1 MPIAARLRTWLSA
14 AASHA
19 VRHDARWAGG
29 LAAMAVT
36 GALTGLL
43 VDATAAVAPQR
54 LKKQLASAVQT
65 VGKPKPPRVLKWVG
79 KDVDGDG
86 APDFVNPT
94 GQGQRTSDAY
104 GYGVFGAPR
113 DGGSRP
119 HLGVDFKATAGQA
132 VKAPIS
138 GYVTKIGYA
147 YAGDTNLKFVELS
160 NPALH
165 YKARVFYVNPK
176 VDVGDAVHL
185 GQTVGTAHTLQTKYP
200 GGMTD
205 HVHLEITNP
214 AGRKIDAARVLTA
227 YWAKGKAYTA
237 EACSLNLGEPQGGS
251 HAPAA
256 LPPDCRPL
264 P

>member
-1 MPIAARLRTWLSA
+1 MTIAARLRTWLTTTA
-14 AASHA
+14 DHA
-19 VRHDARWAGG
+19 FRHDGRWASG
-29 LAAMAVT
+29 LATMAVV
-36 GALTGLL
+36 GALTGML
-43 VDATAAVAPQR
+43 VDATAEVAPH
-54 LKKQLASAVQT
+54 KLAARAVEAVQT
-65 VGKPKPPRVLKWVG
+65 AAKPKPPRVLKWVG

-94 GQGQRTSDAY
+94 GLGQRTSDAY

-119 HLGVDFKATAGQA
+119 HLGVDFKATAGQT

-138 GYVTKIGYA
+138 GYVTKIGFA
-147 YAGDTNLKFVELS
+147 YAGDANLKFVEVS

-185 GQTVGTAHTLQTKYP
+185 GQTIATAHTLQDKYP
-200 GGMTD
+200 NGMTD

-214 AGRKIDAARVLTA
+214 AGRKVDAARVLTA
-227 YWAKGKAYTA
+227 YWARAKG
-237 EACSLNLGEPQGGS
+237 
-251 HAPAA
+251 
-256 LPPDCRPL
+256 
-264 P
+264 

>member
-1 MPIAARLRTWLSA
+1 MTTPARLRTWLSDFA
-14 AASHA
+14 AHA

-29 LAAMAVT
+29 LAAMAVV
-36 GALTGLL
+36 GALTGML
-43 VDATAAVAPQR
+43 VDAAAAVAPHR
-54 LKKQLASAVQT
+54 LAARAVEAVQAT
-65 VGKPKPPRVLKWVG
+65 VAPKPPRVLKWVG

-94 GQGQRTSDAY
+94 GQAQRTSDAY

-138 GYVTKIGYA
+138 GFITKIGFA
-147 YAGDTNLKFVELS
+147 YAGDTNLKFVEVT

-185 GQTVGTAHTLQTKYP
+185 GQTVGTSHTLQGKYP
-200 GGMTD
+200 NGMTD

-214 AGRKIDAARVLTA
+214 DGRKVDAARVLTA
-227 YWAKGKAYTA
+227 YWA
-237 EACSLNLGEPQGGS
+237 P
-251 HAPAA
+251 APN
-256 LPPDCRPL
+256 RNRG
-264 P
+264 

>member
-1 MPIAARLRTWLSA
+1 MTMPARLRTWLSA
-14 AASHA
+14 FAAHA
-19 VRHDARWAGG
+19 VRHDGRWLGG
-29 LAAMAVT
+29 LAAMAVV

-43 VDATAAVAPQR
+43 VDASAEGRPQR
-54 LKKQLASAVQT
+54 LAERVVEAMQAAANPQ
-65 VGKPKPPRVLKWVG
+65 PPRVLKWIG

-113 DGGSRP
+113 DGGTRP
-119 HLGVDFKATAGQA
+119 HLGVDFKATAGQP

-138 GYVTKIGYA
+138 GFVTKIGFA
-147 YAGDTNLKFVELS
+147 YPGDTTLKFVEVT

-165 YKARVFYVNPK
+165 YKARVFYVDPA
-176 VDVGDAVHL
+176 VEVGDAVYL
-185 GQTVGTAHTLQTKYP
+185 GQPVGTSHTLQDKYP

-214 AGRKIDAARVLTA
+214 DGRKIDAARVLTA
-227 YWAKGKAYTA
+227 YWARAPRQTKG
-237 EACSLNLGEPQGGS
+237 
-251 HAPAA
+251 
-256 LPPDCRPL
+256 
-264 P
+264 

>member
-1 MPIAARLRTWLSA
+1 MTIGARLRTWLTGLA
-14 AASHA
+14 AHA
-19 VRHDARWAGG
+19 TRHDARWAGG

-36 GALTGLL
+36 GALTGML
-43 VDATAAVAPQR
+43 VDAAAEVAPHR
-54 LKKQLASAVQT
+54 LAARAIEAVQS
-65 VGKPKPPRVLKWVG
+65 VAKPKPQPRRVLKWVG

-94 GQGQRTSDAY
+94 GQAQRTSDAY

-138 GYVTKIGYA
+138 GYVTKIGFA
-147 YAGDTNLKFVELS
+147 YAGDSNLKFVEIS

-165 YKARVFYVNPK
+165 YKARVFYVNPT
-176 VDVGDAVHL
+176 VEVGDVVHL
-185 GQTVGTAHTLQTKYP
+185 GQAIATAHTLQDKYP
-200 GGMTD
+200 NGMTD
-205 HVHLEITNP
+205 HVHLEITDP

-227 YWAKGKAYTA
+227 YWARAK
-237 EACSLNLGEPQGGS
+237 S
-251 HAPAA
+251 
-256 LPPDCRPL
+256 
-264 P
+264 

>member
-1 MPIAARLRTWLSA
+1 MTIAARLRTWLTKTA
-14 AASHA
+14 DHA
-19 VRHDARWAGG
+19 FRHDRRWTSG

-36 GALTGLL
+36 GALTGML
-43 VDATAAVAPQR
+43 VNAAAEVAPHR
-54 LKKQLASAVQT
+54 LAAKAVEAVQT
-65 VGKPKPPRVLKWVG
+65 VAKPKPPRVLKWVG

-86 APDFVNPT
+86 APDFLNPT

-119 HLGVDFKATAGQA
+119 HLGVDFKATAGQP

-138 GYVTKIGYA
+138 GYVTKIGFA
-147 YAGDTNLKFVELS
+147 YAGDTNLKFVEVS

-165 YKARVFYVNPK
+165 YKARVFYVNTK

-185 GQTVGTAHTLQTKYP
+185 GETVGTAHTLREKYP
-200 GGMTD
+200 NGMTD
-205 HVHLEITNP
+205 HIHLEITNP

-227 YWAKGKAYTA
+227 YWAKP
-237 EACSLNLGEPQGGS
+237 S
-251 HAPAA
+251 
-256 LPPDCRPL
+256 R
-264 P
+264 

>member
-1 MPIAARLRTWLSA
+1 MPFAARLRTWLTTTA
-14 AASHA
+14 AHA
-19 VRHDARWAGG
+19 YRHDTRWAGG
-29 LAAMAVT
+29 LAAMAVV
-36 GALTGLL
+36 GALTGML
-43 VDATAAVAPQR
+43 VDATAQVAPHR
-54 LKKQLASAVQT
+54 LGQAISAAVQSA
-65 VGKPKPPRVLKWVG
+65 PKPQPKRVLKWVG

-94 GQGQRTSDAY
+94 GQGQRTTDAY

-138 GYVTKIGYA
+138 GYVTKIGFA
-147 YAGDTNLKFVELS
+147 YAGDTNLKYVEVT

-165 YKARVFYVNPK
+165 YKARVFYLRPK
-176 VDVGDAVHL
+176 VEVGEAVHL
-185 GQTVGTAHTLQTKYP
+185 GETVGTAHTLQQKYP

-227 YWAKGKAYTA
+227 YWAPVKRA
-237 EACSLNLGEPQGGS
+237 
-251 HAPAA
+251 
-256 LPPDCRPL
+256 R
-264 P
+264 

>member
-1 MPIAARLRTWLSA
+1 
-14 AASHA
+14 
-19 VRHDARWAGG
+19 
-29 LAAMAVT
+29 MAVA
-36 GALTGLL
+36 GALTGML
-43 VDATAAVAPQR
+43 VDAAAEGRPQQLTARVAQAMEAATKPQ
-54 LKKQLASAVQT
+54 
-65 VGKPKPPRVLKWVG
+65 PPHVLKWVG

-94 GQGQRTSDAY
+94 GQAQRTSDAY

-119 HLGVDFKATAGQA
+119 HLGVDFKATAGQP

-147 YAGDTNLKFVELS
+147 YSGDTNLKFVEIT

-165 YKARVFYVNPK
+165 YKARVFYVDPD
-176 VDVGDAVHL
+176 VEVGDAVHL
-185 GQTVGTAHTLQTKYP
+185 GQTVGTSHTLQDKYP

-227 YWAKGKAYTA
+227 YWAPARRRAKG
-237 EACSLNLGEPQGGS
+237 
-251 HAPAA
+251 
-256 LPPDCRPL
+256 
-264 P
+264 